1 MLVHYSPIDMEQ
13 HPHLDLQ
20 VEAALIEELVSWC
33 PSGMILY
40 ERFAI
45 EAAVH
50 VCVCVCTHRHV

>member
-1 MLVHYSPIDMEQ
+1 MEQ